1 MIVVSNTGPLLHLHE
16 AKCLNLL
23 KLTGDVHLPP
33 TVATELSQLA
43 PGFGLP
49 PWITIDE
56 LSERFKKLA
65 ISWRQA
71 GILDIG
77 ESEAL
82 SLAQQLGANWF
93 LTDDAAARLLGNTLG
108 IEVHGSLGVILWAA
122 AVGHLE
128 YSEAAQGL
136 ENLARSS
143 LWLSPRIISE
153 AQEALN
159 VIFKRP
165 TMR

>member
-1 MIVVSNTGPLLHLHE
+1 MIIVSNTGPLLHLYE
-16 AKCLNLL
+16 AKCFNLL
-23 KLTGDVHLPP
+23 KLAGEIHLPP
-33 TVATELSQLA
+33 PVATELSQLE
-43 PGFGLP
+43 PGFVFP

-56 LSERFKKLA
+56 LSISFKKLA
-65 ISWRQA
+65 LSWRQA

-82 SLAQQLGANWF
+82 SLAQQLDASWF

-122 AVGHLE
+122 AVGHLA

-136 ENLARSS
+136 ENLAGSS

-153 AQEALN
+153 AREALD

-165 TMR
+165 KMR